1 MEEQKRYKFS
11 DCIDLFV
18 LDMESRL
25 SGPTIENYMNSL
37 RYFTDYITRVK
48 EKPLDEIYISSIQT
62 RDLNKYVAMLRNRHK
77 YEGHGFRPVQEKK
90 ISNTTIRDY
99 SRDVCVFFR
108 FCYSSDYMEYDITK
122 NFKLIPGDQKEVLP
136 LFQYEVDQIEALFS
150 GKTERDYRNLAIIHC
165 MLDAGMRS
173 GEVVRLKD
181 CDINFKNN
189 YIYIDCSKGYKSRY
203 IKMSYRLK
211 NYLMKYRTVFRYPA
225 ARQEDS
231 FFFQVGS
238 NKPITENVIKQM
250 FAKIKDKT
258 EIVRLKPHLLRHT
271 FASSFMCA
279 GGNLESLR
287 DLLGH
292 SSYTVTQKYIH
303 MSTKYK
309 SLSDDIY
316 KLDRAF
322 MDIYYIKR

>member
-1 MEEQKRYKFS
+1 MEEQRIYSIS
-11 DCIDLFV
+11 DCLDLFI
-18 LDMESRL
+18 LDLEARCSDK
-25 SGPTIENYMNSL
+25 TIENYQNSI

-48 EKPLDEIYISSIQT
+48 EKPLEDIAINSIKIV
-62 RDLNKYVAMLRNRHK
+62 DLNKYVAMLRNRHK
-77 YEGHGFRPVQEKK
+77 YEGHNFRPTQEKK
-90 ISNTTIRDY
+90 ISNTTVRDY
-99 SRDVCVFFR
+99 SRDICLFFR
-108 FCYSSDYMEYDITK
+108 FCYKNDYMDYDITK
-122 NFKLIPGDQKEVLP
+122 NFKLIPEEHKEVLP
-136 LFQYEVDQIEALFS
+136 LYQYEVEQMESMFA
-150 GKTERDYRNLAIIHC
+150 GKNERDYRNLAIIHC

-173 GEVVRLKD
+173 GEVVRLKE

-189 YIYIDCSKGYKSRY
+189 YIYIDRSKGYKSRY
-203 IKMSYRLK
+203 VKMSYRLK
-211 NYLMKYRTVFRYPA
+211 SYLMKYLTVFRYPA
-225 ARQEDS
+225 SSKEQP

-250 FAKIKDKT
+250 FSRVRETT

-271 FASSFMCA
+271 FASSFMCG

-303 MSTKYK
+303 MSAKYK

-316 KLDRAF
+316 KLDRGF